1 MNNTSKILI
10 VDDEPSLRSRLAEK
24 ARGDNREVTEA
35 TSAKK
40 AIQLIQEND
49 FAAIITD
56 LRMET
61 DTSGIDVLEA
71 AKNKSPYTQ
80 VLIVTAYGDKDIS
93 WKCMS
98 MGAFD
103 YLERNQPGTDFFAMV
118 KAKLDLALE
127 FHELKLSKYVSEEE
141 SL

>member
-1 MNNTSKILI
+1 MDKITKILI
-10 VDDEPSLRSRLAEK
+10 VDDEPSLRRRLAEK
-24 ARGDNREVTEA
+24 TLATNREITEA
-35 TSAKK
+35 ASADE
-40 AIQLIQEND
+40 AIKLIQEND
-49 FAAIITD
+49 FASIISD

-61 DTSGIDVLEA
+61 DTSGLNVLKA
-71 AKNKSPYTQ
+71 AKEKSPYTQ